1 MMKKTETL
9 KPTSVEEASATANV
23 CVFVPQSRQT
33 DEKRQNHGPTT
44 APKQNDEDDPGPA
57 AA

>member
-1 MMKKTETL
+1 MMKQTENL
-9 KPTSVEEASATANV
+9 KPTSVEEASAAANV
-23 CVFVPQSRQT
+23 CVFVPRSRQK
-33 DEKRQNHGPTT
+33 DEMRLNHGPTT